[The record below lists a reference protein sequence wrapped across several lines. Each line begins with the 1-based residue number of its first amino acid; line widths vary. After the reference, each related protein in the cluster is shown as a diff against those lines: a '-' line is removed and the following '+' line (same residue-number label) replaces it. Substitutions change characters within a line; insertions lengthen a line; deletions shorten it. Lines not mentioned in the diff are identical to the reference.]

1 MSFCLGVIAEQS
13 PVRKRVVTLC
23 RVVSRDRL
31 QVRAS
36 PAKGRSDVGFP
47 LQALLTRLPEVVVH
61 GIPTVQRA
69 VINRQADGRFQLFAE
84 GTDLRV
90 SFPSTSKGSG
100 PSSPSLL
107 SVCGPC

>member
-1 MSFCLGVIAEQS
+1 MPCQS
-13 PVRKRVVTLC
+13 WCSLPCSVVAK
-23 RVVSRDRL
+23 DRL

-69 VINRQADGRFQLFAE
+69 VINRQTDGHFELFAE

-90 SFPSTSKGSG
+90 R
-100 PSSPSLL
+100 L
-107 SVCGPC
+107 

>member
-1 MSFCLGVIAEQS
+1 M
-13 PVRKRVVTLC
+13 
-23 RVVSRDRL
+23 
-31 QVRAS
+31 RAS

-69 VINRQADGRFQLFAE
+69 VINRQTDGRFQLFAE

-90 SFPSTSKGSG
+90 SCLINVSDV
-100 PSSPSLL
+100 
-107 SVCGPC
+107 VCEYDGADC